1 MSWIGTGLREPE
13 ILRRAVIASRAV
25 AGRRIFAGDGKILLW
40 VFATTLFF
48 SALLLFSVQPMF
60 GKLILPR
67 LGGAPSVWAVSMCF
81 FQAVLLAG
89 YGYAFALNRWL
100 KDGLAL
106 MIHLALMAVTGL
118 MLPFGVPV
126 AFAVPPPGDAYLW
139 LLELLVVGIGLPF
152 FVVSANA
159 PLLQAWF
166 SRTNHPQAA
175 DPYFLYGASNFGS
188 LIALLAYPLL
198 IEPATGLSAQ
208 TKAWSAGF
216 DILGALIAMSGIL
229 LLLNCSRNKAA
240 DLNQTATTPTET
252 RTISWYQ
259 RSTWVALAFIPS
271 GLVIAVTTYITTD
284 IASVPFLWMLPLA
297 LFLSTFILVFRVD
310 LPFRYKLVC
319 EGLPATALV
328 FLLTQGTLVSCL
340 FALASFFLAALI
352 CHRELYNRR
361 PGPEYLTGFYLWM
374 SAGGVLGGVFSAL
387 LAPHLF
393 TSVFEFP
400 LLMLLALLCRPGVL
414 FNRSEPLNW
423 ARMGSVLGAGLA
435 IMGAYKLAVHLH
447 LLPTDRTYLF
457 VLIGILLLGLFQIR
471 KWPEHR
477 AALVLTM
484 IAAAALSPSDL
495 LTIHVE
501 RSFFGTHRVVSSDDG
516 SMRILL
522 HGTTVHGARR
532 LKDAAGA
539 PVSALTPATY
549 YHPTSPMA
557 RGVAAARASLLAHGK
572 PFSAGIVGL
581 GAGSLAC
588 YSRAGEAW
596 RYYEIDPAV
605 IKVATDPT
613 LFDFLARCLPKPDI
627 VVGDARLTL
636 ARESSQTFG
645 YLVVDA
651 FSSDS
656 VPVHLLTAEALR
668 LYVDKLDPDGLIA
681 LHLSNRHLD
690 LVAALASTVGL
701 VRGIEVA
708 LVDDDRP
715 AEGLDRL
722 PSQVVFIARNPEAL
736 RAVLA
741 WPDARPLIPGPEHPW
756 TDDYSDVLSAL
767 VRRIV
772 GYVSGMDSLYPK
784 PRPAHATWSGPLLP

>member
-1 MSWIGTGLREPE
+1 ML
-13 ILRRAVIASRAV
+13 
-25 AGRRIFAGDGKILLW
+25 
-40 VFATTLFF
+40 
-48 SALLLFSVQPMF
+48 
-60 GKLILPR
+60 
-67 LGGAPSVWAVSMCF
+67 
-81 FQAVLLAG
+81 
-89 YGYAFALNRWL
+89 
-100 KDGLAL
+100 
-106 MIHLALMAVTGL
+106 HLALMAVTGL

-152 FVVSANA
+152 FVISANA

-166 SRTNHPQAA
+166 SRTNHTQAA

-208 TKAWSAGF
+208 TKAWSVGF
-216 DILGALIAMSGIL
+216 GILGALIAMSGIL
-229 LLLNCSRNKAA
+229 LLLNCSRNKVAGLKPAA
-240 DLNQTATTPTET
+240 TPQTDPQ
-252 RTISWYQ
+252 TISWYQ

-284 IASVPFLWMLPLA
+284 IASAPFLWMLPLA

-340 FALASFFLAALI
+340 FALASFFLAAP
-352 CHRELYNRR
+352 NRR
-361 PGPEYLTGFYLWM
+361 PGPEYLTEFYLWM

-400 LLMLLALLCRPGVL
+400 LLMLLALLCRPGIL
-414 FNRSEPLNW
+414 FDRSEPLSG
-423 ARMGSVLGAGLA
+423 ARMGSTVGAGLA
-435 IMGAYKLAVHLH
+435 VMGAYKLAVHLH
-447 LLPTDRTYLF
+447 LLPTDRIYLF
-457 VLIGILLLGLFQIR
+457 VLIGILLVGLFQIR

-477 AALVLTM
+477 TALVLTM

-495 LTIHVE
+495 QTIHVE

-539 PVSALTPATY
+539 PVSVLTPATY

-557 RGVAAARASLLAHGK
+557 RGVAAARAWLLAQGK
-572 PFSAGIVGL
+572 PFSVGIVGL

-588 YSRAGEAW
+588 YSRAGETW

-605 IKVATDPT
+605 IRVATDPT

-627 VVGDARLTL
+627 VIGDARLTL
-636 ARESSQTFG
+636 AREPSQTFG
-645 YLVVDA
+645 YLVLDA

-668 LYVDKLDPDGLIA
+668 LYLDKLDPDGLIA

-690 LVAALASTVGL
+690 LVAALGSTVGL
-701 VRGIEVA
+701 IPGIEVA

-722 PSQVVFIARNPEAL
+722 PSQVVFIARKPEAL
-736 RAVLA
+736 HAVRA
-741 WPDARPLIPGPEHPW
+741 WPDARPLVPGPEHPW

-784 PRPAHATWSGPLLP
+784 PRPAHATWSGPILP